1 MTQMSRRRFINTS
14 LASAGAVGAAATVAR
29 ASGPLSVAAGT
40 AHAVLGTND
49 KIRVAL
55 VGSGGMGRGDLAT
68 FLKNDDVECPVVC
81 DVDDAQIAKAAKAI
95 EATKK
100 ARGKRPEGVKDFRR
114 VMDRKDVDA
123 VLVGTPD
130 HWHALPTIHACQA
143 GKDVYVEKPLA
154 TSIAEGRAMVCAAR
168 KHDRV
173 VQMGTQW
180 RSGPHYAQAV
190 EYVHSGKLGPIRQV
204 RCWAYLTWA
213 GDAGT
218 TKDAAVPKGVDYDM
232 WLGPAPKRPFN
243 PARFHF
249 KWRWFWDYA
258 GGLMTDWGV
267 HLINLAMW
275 ATKADAP
282 TRVNCAGGKYK
293 LIDDLS
299 ETPDTQC
306 ATYEFPGF
314 LMIWEHH
321 TRGGHGCEG
330 REHGVAFHGTDG
342 VLILD
347 GHGWEVAPAKGS
359 KLEGEKHKGSGSGH
373 PEHVRNFL
381 DCVRSRKRPVEDVE
395 VGHRVSSIAM
405 LGNVALRSQRSIR
418 WDAAKERV
426 IGDEQAN
433 QWLTKPYR
441 APWTLPD

>member
-1 MTQMSRRRFINTS
+1 MTRMTRRRFLGQS
-14 LASAGAVGAAATVAR
+14 LASVGSTASVAR
-29 ASGPLSVAAGT
+29 AGARSSTLGGLATG
-40 AHAVLGTND
+40 VLGANE

-55 VGSGGMGRGDLAT
+55 VGSGGMGRGDMAT
-68 FLKNDDVECPVVC
+68 FLQFDDVDCPVVC
-81 DVDDAQIAKAAKAI
+81 DVDEAMIAKGIEAI
-95 EATKK
+95 EKK
-100 ARGKRPEGVKDFRR
+100 RSKRPEAVKDFRR

-154 TSIAEGRAMVCAAR
+154 TSVAEELAMVAAAR
-168 KHDRV
+168 KHERV

-180 RSGPHYAQAV
+180 RSGEHFGQAV
-190 EYVHSGKLGPIRQV
+190 EYVHSGKLGKIRQV

-213 GDAGT
+213 GDAGKT
-218 TKDAAVPKGVDYDM
+218 QDCAAPKGVDYDL

-275 ATKADAP
+275 GMQAKGP

-293 LIDDLS
+293 LVDDLS

-306 ATYEFPGF
+306 ATYDFPDF
-314 LMIWEHH
+314 MLIWEHH
-321 TRGGHGCEG
+321 TRGGFGPEG
-330 REHGVAFHGTDG
+330 REHGVAFWGTEAKL
-342 VLILD
+342 VLD
-347 GHGWEVAPAKGS
+347 RHGWEVIPLDVKKLPA
-359 KLEGEKHKGSGSGH
+359 EKHTARDNSR
-373 PEHVRNFL
+373 PAHVRDFL
-381 DCVRSRKRPVEDVE
+381 DCIRSRKRPVEDVE
-395 VGHRVSSIAM
+395 IGHRVSTIAH
-405 LGNVALRSQRSIR
+405 LGNVALRSGRSIR
-418 WDAAKERV
+418 WDAEHERV
-426 IGDEQAN
+426 IGDEEAAK
-433 QWLTKPYR
+433 WMSRPYR
-441 APWTLPD
+441 APWKLPG